1 MNSPFKFL
9 DAYTIDDRQA
19 FFGREEEVAA
29 LYDMVTRNRL
39 MLVYGQSGTGKTSLI
54 QCGLAARF
62 DATDWYPLFIR
73 RQTDINQSLAQRLRQ
88 ASGLNDRGLQQ
99 VFIAHAEIMITE

>member
-1 MNSPFKFL
+1 VNSPFKFL

-39 MLVYGQSGTGKTSLI
+39 ILVYGQSGTGKTSLI

-62 DATDWYPLFIR
+62 DATDWYPPVHTPANGYQPIPGTAPAPGFGPR
-73 RQTDINQSLAQRLRQ
+73 RLRH
-88 ASGLNDRGLQQ
+88 GCRCP
-99 VFIAHAEIMITE
+99 